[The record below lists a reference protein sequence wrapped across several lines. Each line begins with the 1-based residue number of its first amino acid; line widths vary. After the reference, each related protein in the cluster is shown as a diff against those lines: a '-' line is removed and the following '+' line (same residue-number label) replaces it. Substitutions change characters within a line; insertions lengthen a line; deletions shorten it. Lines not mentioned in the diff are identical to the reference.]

1 MSSGRPPKSEEA
13 GLGPRMGVRVALFTV
28 LVVVCVAVGGAY
40 VVYAR
45 GNNPRNGKPTEPL
58 AAGSD
63 AARAA
68 VMAEPHV
75 VFRNTELGS
84 NYGKVEVVPLSAP
97 AGPRFVTPL
106 QCDRVAMGRRVGVCL
121 TTEQGVVTT
130 YRGEIFDAQFRVVHE
145 FPLPGLPSRV
155 RLSPDGK
162 YAAMT
167 VFVYGDSY
175 AADNFSTRTL
185 FVDTSSGAVLGDLEG
200 FDVTEDGQTVTAI
213 SRNYWGVTFAA
224 DSNTFY
230 ATLAVGA
237 EIHLIQGNLK
247 QRQAHTIADD
257 TECPS
262 LSPDQTRVAYK
273 KRVGGG
279 FTAVQWRLHVLDLRT
294 GRDRELAETR
304 NVDDQV
310 EWLDNSTVLYGV
322 PRASSGSGATDT
334 YAVPADGSGAPTLF
348 IRGAWSPAVAPTG
361 SA

>member
-13 GLGPRMGVRVALFTV
+13 GLGPRMGVRVALFTL
-28 LVVVCVAVGGAY
+28 LVVVCLAVGGAY

-45 GNNPRNGKPTEPL
+45 SNDPRNGKPTEPL
-58 AAGSD
+58 AAGSE
-63 AARAA
+63 AQLAT
-68 VMAEPHV
+68 VLAEPHV
-75 VFRNTELGS
+75 AFRNTELGS
-84 NYGKVEVVPLSAP
+84 NYGKVELVPLSAS

-106 QCDRVAMGRRVGVCL
+106 ECDRVAMARGVGACL
-121 TTEQGVVTT
+121 TTDQGVVTT
-130 YRGEIFDAQFRVVHE
+130 YKGEIFDAQFRVLHE

-167 VFVYGDSY
+167 LFVYGDSY
-175 AADNFSTRTL
+175 AAANFSTRTL

-200 FDVTEDGQTVTAI
+200 FHVTQDGQAVTAI

-237 EIHLIQGNLK
+237 EIHLIEGNLR
-247 QRQAHTIADD
+247 QREAHTIADD

-279 FTAVQWRLHVLDLRT
+279 FTAVRWRLHVLDLGT

-334 YAVPADGSGAPTLF
+334 YAVPADGSGAPKLF
-348 IRGAWSPAVAPTG
+348 IRGAWSPSVASVG
-361 SA
+361 SS